1 MFSTRRKNCF
11 SLARRTYVIEQS
23 HRFTSDVVE
32 MLFSGFC
39 PVSGSPVFPG
49 PNKRYAVALR
59 DKDGRKYSGLAYLCC
74 MPCSCCRGI
83 A

>member
-1 MFSTRRKNCF
+1 M
-11 SLARRTYVIEQS
+11 IEQS

-74 MPCSCCRGI
+74 MPCSCDMEDLI
-83 A
+83 KIDTKTLPTK